1 MKARMNRRLF
11 QILIFPCLCLMASI
25 TSSKAQEAKPKPA
38 SIEMAIDFG
47 DGLIWTFPDIQ
58 HTSKMTIMDAM
69 NIARARTKR
78 PLRFSHKGAG
88 ESAFL
93 ISIDDSANEGGGR
106 SSRNW
111 FYRVNH
117 ELGDQSFGL
126 KQLKPGDKVLWHFG
140 KYVPE

>member
-1 MKARMNRRLF
+1 
-11 QILIFPCLCLMASI
+11 MASI